1 MLRRRYFRILIFFGT
16 SILHFIWWEM
26 ILPRMGLRRLSRATR
41 SNRITRI
48 ARKFRLLA
56 IQMGGVM
63 IKVGQFLSAR
73 LDVMPREVTE
83 ELSGLQDEVAAEP
96 FDLILAKIE
105 EEFGKPVDQVFSHI
119 DPVPFAA
126 ASIGQ
131 VHIATMVQSAD
142 EEQPF
147 PSVVVKVQRPQ
158 IEEIVNIDLSALQIV
173 GSWLQRY
180 KPIRKHANVPKLL
193 AEFSATLYEEIDYI
207 HEGKNAEIFGENFK
221 DIEYVRVPRVIWSHT
236 TKRVLTLE
244 DVTGIKITDYAA
256 IDAAGIDRSAVAK
269 ALFNTYLKQL
279 FEDRF
284 FHADPHPGNLFVQP
298 IDPEEDGRNW
308 MITFVDFGM
317 ADTVKENT
325 YEGMKE
331 AVLAVGLQDVSRL
344 MKSYEILD
352 VLLPDSDLDLLERAS
367 QRVFDRFWGKSTNQ
381 LMQMHAQEAHAF
393 MREFEDLLYD
403 MPFQAPEN
411 LILLGRCVSILSGIC
426 TGLDKDFNVFE
437 NIVPYTSKLSEDEGE
452 GRWTMIW
459 REIVRMFQ
467 LAIKLPVRAD
477 NLITKMEQ
485 GRLEVR
491 VPGMIHE
498 FERLKR
504 AQGKTTIAVIFAAF
518 LLAGAQFY
526 LAGEMTVG
534 IVFWGVAGLLLVVLL
549 ISRS

>member
-16 SILHFIWWEM
+16 SILHFVWWEL
-26 ILPRMGLRRLSRATR
+26 ILPRLGLRRLSRSTR
-41 SNRITRI
+41 SNRITKI
-48 ARKFRLLA
+48 ARKFRFLA

-96 FDLILAKIE
+96 FELILAKIE
-105 EEFGKPVDQVFSHI
+105 EEFGKPVEQVFSHI

-131 VHIATMVQSAD
+131 VHIATMVQSTN

-158 IEEIVNIDLSALQIV
+158 IEEIVAVDLSALQIV
-173 GSWLQRY
+173 GTWLQRY
-180 KPIRKHANVPKLL
+180 KPISKHANVPKLI

-221 DIEYVRVPRVIWSHT
+221 DIEYVRVPKVIWSHT

-298 IDPEEDGRNW
+298 VEPEEDGRNW
-308 MITFVDFGM
+308 LITFVDFGM
-317 ADTVKENT
+317 ADTVRENT
-325 YEGMKE
+325 YEGLKE

-381 LMQMHAQEAHAF
+381 LMQMHAQEARAF

-426 TGLDKDFNVFE
+426 TGLDADFNVFE
-437 NIVPYTSKLSEDEGE
+437 NIVPYTSKLSDNEGE
-452 GRWTMIW
+452 GRWTVIW

-504 AQGKTTIAVIFAAF
+504 AQSKTTLAIIFAAF
-518 LLAGAQFY
+518 LLAGVQFY

-534 IVFWGVAGLLLVVLL
+534 IVFWGVAGLLLVILL